1 MNNKDIFMTSI
12 LSEKIRLAPHQI
24 SKNYRDIITEAIKLK
39 TEGVCTKYGYVL
51 PGSVDIFKIS
61 PGIMRMVSLNGDVV
75 YNVQFKADV
84 CNPVIGITLKATII
98 NTNNFG
104 ILAETSIK
112 VLDDTGKT
120 MNIPVIE
127 TVITKQGVGIAGNV
141 DLKALKIGDVINVE
155 VLAKKFELNDKK
167 ISVVGKVVDKE
178 KTSAS
183 SMLDNDNEELEPD
196 EVVDDDD
203 LDEEDDEEAEAE
215 EDLDDIDDDIP
226 EIEGEDELDGGS
238 KQGEGSLFDIDELYD
253 ESDLSVA
260 GGGDDD
266 DADNDYDELSVV

>member
-24 SKNYRDIITEAIKLK
+24 SKNYRDIITSAIKLK

-120 MNIPVIE
+120 INIPVIE

-141 DLKALKIGDVINVE
+141 DLKTLKIGDVINVE

-183 SMLDNDNEELEPD
+183 SIIDNDNEELEPD

-260 GGGDDD
+260 GGDDD
-266 DADNDYDELSVV
+266 DIEDDELSVV